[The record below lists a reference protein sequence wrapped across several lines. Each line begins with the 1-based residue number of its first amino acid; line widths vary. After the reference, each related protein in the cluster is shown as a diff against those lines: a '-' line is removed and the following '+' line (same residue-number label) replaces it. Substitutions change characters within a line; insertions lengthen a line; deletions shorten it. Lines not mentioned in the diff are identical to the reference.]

1 MVNFKE
7 FNALILIITLI
18 DLIFNGDIMIAT
30 RFGVVDLIVGSFL
43 LSTLPKAQ

>member
-1 MVNFKE
+1 LE
-7 FNALILIITLI
+7 LIITLI

-43 LSTLPKAQ
+43 KEMVDRFFQKV